1 MEKQHSLTG
10 EKFKY
15 KFTEYKAKSK
25 EFSIKILEKQQT
37 DSERQDEG
45 AKPNSSE
52 EVAKVCTPTG
62 QTSSTSE
69 RPDYLISYVTII
81 SSEQREHYEQEF
93 RIDYEEYKAL
103 HEKLLPFSK
112 IFVSLTSKKEQF
124 TPDSREY
131 EAINKKK
138 SY

>member
-37 DSERQDEG
+37 HSERQDEG

-52 EVAKVCTPTG
+52 EVA
-62 QTSSTSE
+62 
-69 RPDYLISYVTII
+69 
-81 SSEQREHYEQEF
+81 
-93 RIDYEEYKAL
+93 
-103 HEKLLPFSK
+103 
-112 IFVSLTSKKEQF
+112 
-124 TPDSREY
+124 
-131 EAINKKK
+131 
-138 SY
+138 